1 MATAAISVHNMLLM
15 PPENAKEEVVENWT
29 AIRRNSF
36 ELIVKSWSLIELKK
50 PIFSNEIEFDSW
62 TD

>member
-1 MATAAISVHNMLLM
+1 MLLM

-36 ELIVKSWSLIELKK
+36 ELIVKSWSLIESKQ